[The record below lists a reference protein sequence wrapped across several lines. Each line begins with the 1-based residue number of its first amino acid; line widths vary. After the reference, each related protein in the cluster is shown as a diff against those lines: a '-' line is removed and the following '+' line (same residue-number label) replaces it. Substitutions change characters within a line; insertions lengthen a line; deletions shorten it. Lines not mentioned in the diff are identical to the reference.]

1 MAAILIFLTSTLG
14 RALMIGLAVIALL
27 IGVRHAG
34 YSAGVKHERVASAKA
49 VAKVSAERDA
59 FQASY
64 NAQSAS
70 LKAAN
75 ERVRLQ
81 GEADAKTLANSKGE
95 VAVALKRQPKVDAT
109 IRRVTQKPTGP
120 TLLDRYESV
129 DKRVL
134 EAIR

>member
-1 MAAILIFLTSTLG
+1 MAAILTFLNSTLG

-34 YSAGVKHERVASAKA
+34 YSVGVKHERAQTQ
-49 VAKVSAERDA
+49 KVRADLA
-59 FQASY
+59 ACVASY

-81 GEADAKTLANSKGE
+81 GAVDAKDLSTSKGE
-95 VAVALKRQPKVDAT
+95 VAVALKRQPKVDAEVKR
-109 IRRVTQKPTGP
+109 ITQKPNGP

>member
-1 MAAILIFLTSTLG
+1 MSFLTSTLG

-34 YSAGVKHERVASAKA
+34 YSDGVKHERGQTQ
-49 VAKVSAERDA
+49 KVRADLA
-59 FQASY
+59 ACVASY